1 MDLTSG
7 SVFTLNDNDYII
19 LEDTHKNNKHY
30 LFVNKLKGEEPTKE
44 FYCVEEDNGEVIFLS
59 DNTLIDELLAEFSEK
74 LKKEK
79 EVQTWKN

>member
-30 LFVNKLKGEEPTKE
+30 LFVNKLKGEGLW
-44 FYCVEEDNGEVIFLS
+44 YNY
-59 DNTLIDELLAEFSEK
+59 
-74 LKKEK
+74 
-79 EVQTWKN
+79 

>member
-30 LFVNKLKGEEPTKE
+30 LFVKKLKGEEPTKE
-44 FYCVEEDNGEVIFLS
+44 YYCLEEDNGEVIFLS
-59 DNTLIDELLAEFSEK
+59 DNTLIDELLTEFSEK

-79 EVQTWKN
+79 EV

>member
-30 LFVNKLKGEEPTKE
+30 LFVNKLKGEE
-44 FYCVEEDNGEVIFLS
+44 YD
-59 DNTLIDELLAEFSEK
+59 
-74 LKKEK
+74 
-79 EVQTWKN
+79 KNYYARL

>member
-7 SVFTLNDNDYII
+7 SVFTLNGNDYII

-30 LFVNKLKGEEPTKE
+30 LFVNKLKGEESTKE
-44 FYCVEEDNGEVIFLS
+44 YYCLEEDNCEVIFLS
-59 DNTLIDELLAEFSEK
+59 DNTLIDELLTEFSEK

-79 EVQTWKN
+79 EV